1 MVSGTLSFREGGGF
15 ISPLCDNRRAR
26 QLYTFL
32 MANRITWDKRIRR
45 AEDLLD
51 RNPSSSQVLAFY
63 RHVLALQQ
71 QMGQSFESRASSE
84 SVANASLIEQLDV
97 DLALHW
103 LPALLRVVQKE
114 GPAKVAEEAKRVSA
128 AGEANQR
135 RILLE
140 FLRDGQPADYALSSF
155 FARALFQMQAEL
167 LAARLIVPAGYQG
180 ALCPLCGS
188 KPQLA
193 VLRPEGDGG
202 KRHLACSLCLAEWEY
217 RRIVCPV
224 CDEVNHA
231 KLPRYSVEEPIA
243 VRVEACDTCKAYQK
257 SFDMTVDGLMVP
269 EVDEIATVALDLWA
283 SEHGYHKIQL
293 NLLGF

>member
-1 MVSGTLSFREGGGF
+1 MV
-15 ISPLCDNRRAR
+15 
-26 QLYTFL
+26 
-32 MANRITWDKRIRR
+32 NRITWDKRIRR

-51 RNPSSSQVLAFY
+51 RDPSSSQVLAFY

-71 QMGQSFESRASSE
+71 QMGQSFESHAS
-84 SVANASLIEQLDV
+84 AAAAASTSLLEQLDV
-97 DLALHW
+97 ELALCW
-103 LPALLRVVQKE
+103 LPALLRVVQKQ
-114 GPAKVAEEAKRVSA
+114 GPEKVAEEAKRVGA

-135 RILLE
+135 QILLD

-155 FARALFQMQAEL
+155 FARALFQPHAEF
-167 LAARLIVPAGYQG
+167 LASRLAMPPNYSGSS
-180 ALCPLCGS
+180 CPLCGS
-188 KPQLA
+188 RPQLA

-202 KRHLACSLCLAEWEY
+202 KRHLACSLCLAEWEF

-224 CDEVNHA
+224 CDEVEHT

-257 SFDMTVDGLMVP
+257 SYDMTVDGLMVP

>member
-1 MVSGTLSFREGGGF
+1 
-15 ISPLCDNRRAR
+15 
-26 QLYTFL
+26 

-63 RHVLALQQ
+63 GHVLALQQ
-71 QMGQSFESRASSE
+71 QMQQALESRASSDPGDG
-84 SVANASLIEQLDV
+84 ASLLEQLDV
-97 DLALHW
+97 DLAMHW

-128 AGEANQR
+128 AGEATQR
-135 RILLE
+135 QILLA

-155 FARALFQMQAEL
+155 FARALFQPQAEF
-167 LAARLIVPAGYQG
+167 LASRLILPSNYSGSS
-180 ALCPLCGS
+180 CPLCGS
-188 KPQLA
+188 RPQLA

-202 KRHLACSLCLAEWEY
+202 KRHLGCSLCLAEWEF
-217 RRIVCPV
+217 RRIICPV
-224 CDEVNHA
+224 CEEVDPL
-231 KLPRYSVEEPIA
+231 KLPRYSPEDPIA
-243 VRVEACDTCKAYQK
+243 VRVDACDTCKAYLK
-257 SFDMTVDGLMVP
+257 SFDMTVDGLMIP

-283 SEHGYHKIQL
+283 AEHGYHKIQL